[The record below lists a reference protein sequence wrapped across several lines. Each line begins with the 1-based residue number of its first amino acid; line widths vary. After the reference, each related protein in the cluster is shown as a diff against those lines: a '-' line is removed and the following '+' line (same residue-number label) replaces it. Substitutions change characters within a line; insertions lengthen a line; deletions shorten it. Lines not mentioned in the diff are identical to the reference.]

1 MSSLLAFLG
10 AIPRIWAAIEKLAK
24 VWEEKKL
31 NDYLNEVDRTLDGL
45 EKAKTTEE
53 RIAAARGIIKLM
65 RGSRP

>member
-1 MSSLLAFLG
+1 MTSLLAFLG

-53 RIAAARGIIKLM
+53 RIAAARSIIKLI
-65 RGSRP
+65 RSSKS

>member
-31 NDYLNEVDRTLDGL
+31 NDYLNEVDKTLDGL
-45 EKAKTTEE
+45 EKATTTEE
-53 RIAAARGIIKLM
+53 RIAAARSIIKLI
-65 RGSRP
+65 RSSRP

>member
-31 NDYLNEVDRTLDGL
+31 NDYLNEVDKTLDGL

-53 RIAAARGIIKLM
+53 RITAARSIIKLI
-65 RGSRP
+65 RSSKP